1 MPKRK
6 TPTKP
11 PPKPEPSLFD
21 PSRNRFADI
30 LCRAIEYRASRAKPK
45 PQTTG

>member
-6 TPTKP
+6 TPKP
-11 PPKPEPSLFD
+11 PPAPEPSLFD

-45 PQTTG
+45 PPKPG